1 MLGPLNVANLII
13 WYLVFLFSTTFHEF
27 AHAWLAYRGGDL
39 TAYEGGQVSLD
50 PVPHIRRSPFGMVI
64 MPLLSFV
71 YAGWMIG
78 WASTPFDPR
87 WARRH
92 PRRHALMSLGG
103 PLANLLLATI
113 GVVVLIVLL
122 RAGVYRIAYPAT
134 YAQLVT
140 VVGEEGTRTPLSAL
154 GTALSV
160 MVSLN
165 VLLGL
170 FNLLP
175 VPPLDGAGVVEG
187 FAPRTT
193 GSLYD
198 KFREVPMLQLGGLL
212 IAWWIFPLIAQPAVQ
227 LVFRVIAF

>member
-1 MLGPLNVANLII
+1 MLGQLNLAHLVI

-50 PVPHIRRSPFGMVI
+50 PVPHVRRSPFGMVL

-78 WASTPFDPR
+78 WASTPYDPQ

-92 PRRHALMSLGG
+92 PQRHAWMSLGG

-113 GVVVLIVLL
+113 GVVTMIALL
-122 RAGVYRIAYPAT
+122 RAGVFRIADWPSYS
-134 YAQLVT
+134 QLVT
-140 VVGEEGTRTPLSAL
+140 VAGEQGPRTPLGAL
-154 GTALSV
+154 ATALSV
-160 MVSLN
+160 LVSLN

-187 FAPRTT
+187 FAPRAT
-193 GSLYD
+193 GSLYE
-198 KFREVPMLQLGGLL
+198 KFRETPILQLGGLL
-212 IAWWIFPLIAQPAVQ
+212 IAWWIFPVIARPAVSLVFKLIAS
-227 LVFRVIAF
+227 